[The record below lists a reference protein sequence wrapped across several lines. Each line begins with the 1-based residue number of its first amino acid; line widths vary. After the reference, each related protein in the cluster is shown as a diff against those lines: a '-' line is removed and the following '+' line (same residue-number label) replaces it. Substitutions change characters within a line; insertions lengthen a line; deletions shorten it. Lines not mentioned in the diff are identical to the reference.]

1 MPSLPN
7 VLLCIAATGL
17 LWTGLGLAVARLLAV
32 DRGLAPAIA
41 PALGWAVFHAA
52 ALPLFFLMGL
62 TRTTAA
68 LVCGAAAVLALA
80 VVVTRR
86 DGTPGRIPAI
96 PWWAYLAAALLAV
109 APMLAILPKV
119 TVNAV
124 MLAAPMYD
132 HSKVAMIDDIARLG
146 LPPGNAFFGEAGSA
160 SRLAYY
166 YLWHFGAA
174 LPVLLLGVSGWE
186 ADIAL
191 TGLTAFASLTTMM
204 GLAAWFSGRRSA
216 ALWVLLL
223 SLAASLR
230 PVLHWILGGTL
241 LFELLPREA
250 DLHGWMFQA
259 SWVPQHL
266 AAATSVILA
275 IVLAERLSRRP
286 SPDVTLVLALVVV
299 AGFESSAWIGGVTFA
314 ASALPFGL
322 LLLRQTEKRQRI
334 VFVAHAA
341 GAALLATAVAFPVL
355 RDEYAAT
362 AARTVGI
369 PIALSPH
376 AVLGTLVS
384 ESLRPALDLPAF
396 WLLLLVVEFPAIY
409 LAGVAAGLGFAKERE
424 AAPEQRRLALALGA
438 LALSGIIIAW
448 LFISTIANNDL
459 GWRAILPAVMV
470 LTIFAAAGLARWIA
484 QPAPRAVALAVLLLL
499 LGLPDGFAL
508 IADNWTGVPV
518 PSASAAFFARTPALW
533 EAVRRHTASDER
545 VGNNPLLLAD
555 MVRWPV
561 NISWALFA
569 DRRSCFAGWDLA
581 RAYVALPEARIDALE
596 LLFRRVFAGDGTAEE
611 THELATR
618 YACRVVVVTAGDGAW
633 RRDPFAESADYRL
646 VEEKSN
652 AWRIYRAVE
661 DDRATRKNVATMREA
676 ARSVPRSDPATFE
689 APPLRQR

>member
-7 VLLCIAATGL
+7 VLLCAAATGL
-17 LWTGLGLAVARLLAV
+17 FWIGLGLALARRLAI
-32 DRGLAPAIA
+32 DRGLALAIA
-41 PALGWAVFHAA
+41 PAIGWAVFDAA
-52 ALPLFFLMGL
+52 ALPLFLLLGL

-68 LVCGAAAVLALA
+68 LVCGAAALLALA
-80 VVVTRR
+80 AVLMPRAATR
-86 DGTPGRIPAI
+86 GRMPPI
-96 PWWAYLAAALLAV
+96 PWWAYLGAALLAL
-109 APMLAILPKV
+109 APALAVLPKI
-119 TVNAV
+119 TGDAV

-146 LPPGNAFFGEAGSA
+146 LPPGNAFFGELGAT

-186 ADIAL
+186 ADVAL

-204 GLAAWFSGRRSA
+204 GLAVWFSGRRSA
-216 ALWVLLL
+216 ALWVVLL

-230 PVLHWILGGTL
+230 PVLHWVLGGR
-241 LFELLPREA
+241 LFFALLPEEP

-266 AAATSVILA
+266 AAATSVLLA
-275 IVLAERLSRRP
+275 VFLAERLSRQP
-286 SPDVTLVLALVVV
+286 SRGLAVVLALIVV

-314 ASALPFGL
+314 AAALPLGL
-322 LLLRQTEKRQRI
+322 VLLHQAEKRQR
-334 VFVAHAA
+334 VAFVAHAA
-341 GAALLATAVAFPVL
+341 GAALLAAAVAFPVL
-355 RDEYAAT
+355 RDEYMAT
-362 AARTVGI
+362 AARGVGI

-376 AVLGTLVS
+376 AVLGTVAP
-384 ESLRPALDLPAF
+384 ESVRGALDLPAF

-409 LAGVAAGLGFAKERE
+409 IGGTAAGLGLAKRRE
-424 AAPEQRRLALALGA
+424 TAPEQRRLALALGGVA
-438 LALSGIIIAW
+438 VIGCVIAW
-448 LFISTIANNDL
+448 LFVSTIANNDL

-470 LTIFAAAGLARWIA
+470 LTIFAAAGLARWLA
-484 QPAPRAVALAVLLLL
+484 APAPRAAAFAVFLLL
-499 LGLPDGFAL
+499 LGVPDGLAL
-508 IADNWTGVPV
+508 MADNWAGIPA
-518 PSASAAFFARTPALW
+518 PSAALFARTSELW
-533 EAVRRHTASDER
+533 QAVRRHTASDER
-545 VGNNPLLLAD
+545 VANNPLFLAD

-581 RAYVALPEARIDALE
+581 RAYVALPEVRIDGLE
-596 LLFRRVFAGDGTAEE
+596 ALFRRVFAGDGTPEE

-618 YACRVVVVTAGDGAW
+618 YACRVVVVTAEDGAW
-633 RRDPFAESADYRL
+633 RRDPFAESVDYRL
-646 VEEKSN
+646 VEEKPG

-661 DDRATRKNVATMREA
+661 EARATRKNVATIREA
-676 ARSVPRSDPATFE
+676 ARSVPRSDPATLD